1 MACISSSA
9 IGNASAAAAS
19 PVSHASIA
27 APFRMTGIAVTWIA
41 PTTVLRAHVRNA
53 AIGLA
58 LGHPAHNAGEHEHL
72 GIDDLELN
80 FQLPAG
86 RGVGLRSRGR
96 SARS

>member
-1 MACISSSA
+1 MTCISSLA
-9 IGNASAAAAS
+9 IGNAGAAAAS

-27 APFRMTGIAVTWIA
+27 APFRMTGIALTWIA
-41 PTTVLRAHVRNA
+41 PTSVLGTHVRNA

-72 GIDDLELN
+72 GIVDLELH

-86 RGVGLRSRGR
+86 RGVGLRPS
-96 SARS
+96 